1 MTGLVKDQQIEL
13 YLTLAMETG
22 YQTGDKPITATPS
35 ESELSSN
42 LRG

>member
-1 MTGLVKDQQIEL
+1 MPGLVKDQQIEL

-22 YQTGDKPITATPS
+22 YQTPITATPS